1 MTIDFRILGR
11 TCLRV
16 GDDFT
21 AEWGTPKERGV
32 LAVLLL
38 HAGKAIQARTLVE
51 WVWPD
56 GKTPRDPIGA
66 LYTYTTRIRNALRRI
81 GVEFDLA
88 SDDGVYRLAVDQSS
102 IDYRAFRAMAAQAR
116 EAGRAG
122 DQEKACAQLR
132 DALALWSEDP
142 LADLDT
148 DRAANWRRVAIRDDW
163 LTTNSALLD
172 ALKKIGAF
180 QEMLELL
187 QGIQADHDL
196 HVLLAK
202 HRLQALYALDRN
214 DEAIEYFLDYH
225 HRARAAASDSRA
237 DELRHF
243 HDRLIQ
249 PAAPP
254 RDTADGAPST
264 PAPENLPYDVDELA
278 GRHDLVA
285 ELDSLVVG
293 TVKPRVIALDGLPGV
308 GKTALAVHWAHRVRR
323 RFPDGTWF
331 VNLNGFGDG
340 AAVDEKEVV
349 NGLLVAFRMS
359 ADAPETA
366 AARRASIR
374 EVLAKRRMLI
384 LLDNVH
390 DDAHAESLI
399 PLFSGSVVVVTS
411 RVRLSELVLRHG
423 ARCLTVPP
431 LDRDHASGWLKE
443 KVGARAA
450 AEPLA
455 LTQLAA
461 LGSGLPLALGIIA
474 EYVAAQHGRSLRDF
488 VEQLRQR
495 HAVLGLGYNSS
506 RLSTSLRAVFDCSY
520 RDLPPDAQRLF
531 RLLSTYPGPGF
542 TLKVAAAVAGVP
554 AHQVRAQLDV
564 LVWARLL
571 EVREDDRYAFHD
583 LLRDYAAERLEIE
596 ESEQQRHTSA
606 LRMVDWYLHTCNNA
620 DRTLYPFR
628 EGVPMLPLSHGVEPL
643 VFEDDDAAM
652 TWVSHERT
660 EIVGITEY
668 AASINLNE
676 HVWRLANA
684 SGEMILGQ
692 GFRAEVVRGLRAAVD
707 SAESAGDK
715 FGEAGS
721 LTNLGFVFARFYDHE
736 EADRC
741 FRRAY
746 RLSVEIDDKIGV
758 AILLRN
764 MAERCSL
771 LGDHAGA
778 MAKFGRALQIA
789 RQENDLDTEAGVL
802 HRMGEAMHRQER
814 LDDALTH
821 LHFAWHLRERIG
833 DVPGRGAT
841 LGAMAAV
848 HLDKGDLHGALGFAH
863 QAMLELRR
871 TRQFALESA
880 AVLVVA
886 AIHRNLKDWEKAGFY
901 ADLAVGLARRARDP
915 LREARAQDVLGQV
928 HWRQGKH
935 AEARGCWELA
945 HGLYA
950 GLNDSR
956 ADGIRA
962 QLDEWVEL
970 DLPTVRT
977 EFVGEQAS
985 AIGDVEPT

>member
-16 GDDFT
+16 GDDYT
-21 AEWGTPKERGV
+21 AEWGAPKERGV

-66 LYTYTTRIRNALRRI
+66 LYTHTTRIRNALRRT

-102 IDYRAFRAMAAQAR
+102 IDYRAFRVMAAEAR

-122 DQEKACAQLR
+122 DQEQACVQLR
-132 DALALWSEDP
+132 EALALWSEDP

-148 DRAANWRRVAIRDDW
+148 DRAANWRRMAIRDDW
-163 LTTNSALLD
+163 LMTNSALLD
-172 ALKKIGAF
+172 ALQKTGAF
-180 QEMLELL
+180 VEMLELL

-214 DEAIEYFLDYH
+214 EEAIEYFLDYH
-225 HRARAAASDSRA
+225 HRARAADSDSRA
-237 DELRHF
+237 DELRDF
-243 HDRLIQ
+243 HDRLIRPKAQ
-249 PAAPP
+249 SA
-254 RDTADGAPST
+254 TADSAPST
-264 PAPENLPYDVDELA
+264 PVPENLPYDVDELA
-278 GRHDLVA
+278 GRQDLVA
-285 ELDSLVVG
+285 ELDSLVTG

-308 GKTALAVHWAHRVRR
+308 GKSALAVHWAYRVRH
-323 RFPDGTWF
+323 RFPDGVWF
-331 VNLNGFGDG
+331 VYLNGFGDG

-359 ADAPETA
+359 AGAPETA
-366 AARRASIR
+366 AARRASVR
-374 EVLAKRRMLI
+374 EVLARRRMLI
-384 LLDNVH
+384 LLDNAH
-390 DDAHAESLI
+390 DAAHAESLI

-411 RVRLSELVLRHG
+411 RVRLSELALRHG

-431 LDRDHASGWLKE
+431 LDRDHATGWLKE
-443 KVGARAA
+443 KIGVRAA

-461 LGSGLPLALGIIA
+461 LGGGLPLALGIIG
-474 EYVAAQHGRSLRDF
+474 EYVAAQRGRSLRDF
-488 VEQLRQR
+488 VEQLKQR
-495 HAVLGLGYNSS
+495 SAVLGLGYNSS
-506 RLSTSLRAVFDCSY
+506 HLATSLRAVFDCSY
-520 RDLPPDAQRLF
+520 RDLPPDVQRMF
-531 RLLSTYPGPGF
+531 RLLSTYPGLGF
-542 TLKVAAAVAGVP
+542 TLRVAAAVAGIP
-554 AHQVRAQLDV
+554 ADQVRAQLDV

-583 LLRDYAAERLEIE
+583 LLRDFAAERLEIE
-596 ESEQQRHTSA
+596 EEEQERDAAA
-606 LRMVDWYLHTCNNA
+606 LRMTDWYLHTCNNA

-628 EGVPMLPLSHGVEPL
+628 EGVPMLPLSHGVEPR
-643 VFEDDDAAM
+643 VFHDDDAAM
-652 TWVSHERT
+652 AWVSDERA
-660 EIVGITEY
+660 EIVGMVEY
-668 AASINLNE
+668 AASVALN
-676 HVWRLANA
+676 HHAWRLANA

-692 GFRAEVVRGLRAAVD
+692 GFRAEVVQGLRAAVN
-707 SAESAGDK
+707 SAKLAGDK

-736 EADRC
+736 EADGC

-764 MAERCSL
+764 MAERCSV

-778 MAKFGRALQIA
+778 MAKFDRALRIA

-802 HRMGEAMHRQER
+802 HRMGEAMHRRER

-848 HLDKGDLHGALGFAH
+848 HLDKGDHHGALGFAH

-880 AVLVVA
+880 AALVA
-886 AIHRNLKDWEKAGFY
+886 ATIHRDLKDWEKAGFY
-901 ADLAVGLARRARDP
+901 AELAVGLARRARDP
-915 LREARAQDVLGQV
+915 LREARARDVLAQV

-935 AEARGCWELA
+935 AEARECWELA

-950 GLNDSR
+950 RLNDSR
-956 ADGIRA
+956 AHGIKA

-977 EFVGEQAS
+977 EIVGGQAS
-985 AIGDVEPT
+985 SIRDGEST